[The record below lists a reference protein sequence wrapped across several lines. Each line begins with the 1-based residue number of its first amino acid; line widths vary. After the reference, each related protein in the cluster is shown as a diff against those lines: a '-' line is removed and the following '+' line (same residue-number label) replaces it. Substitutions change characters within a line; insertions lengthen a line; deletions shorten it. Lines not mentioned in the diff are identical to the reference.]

1 MTITDAIIKVLTKNT
16 EGLTAKEIYEKIL
29 ENKFYEFGAKD
40 PIGVVS
46 VQLKRFSEQPIAC

>member
-46 VQLKRFSEQPIAC
+46 VQLKRF